1 MAYGQSNA
9 ARWPRRILLLLVV
22 ALVLFGGVALWPG
35 RSPKVDLVPKLKGIG
50 KRTPIEVKIDD
61 VSRIERVRV
70 EVIQGADKTAVSEKE
85 FAPAPPWA
93 FWRGRQPAAF
103 TVEIGRD
110 TVKGLRAGDAI
121 IRATAERA
129 GSMIRTPDP
138 TIAEVTLPV
147 RLSPPSLSLLST
159 QHYTS
164 QGGCEVVVYQVG
176 ESAVRDGVSV
186 GSWWFPGYPLPGAT
200 GARTRFALFAVP
212 YDHTTAEDVRLVATD
227 EVGNE
232 STQPFVDQFKPRPIH
247 TDTIQLDDA
256 FLSRVVPAILSQSP
270 EVTDQGD
277 LLKSYLEINRNL
289 RKKNAATLK
298 ELASKSEPKFLW
310 SEAFAPMLN
319 AAITAAFADRRTYMY
334 QGKPVDQQDHLGF
347 DMASVERD
355 AIRASNRGKVVLARY
370 FGIYG
375 NAVVIDHG
383 YGLMSLYGHLSSIGV
398 QDGQTVERNQ
408 EIGRSGKTG
417 LAGGDHLHFTLLL
430 QGLPVNPVE
439 WWDPH
444 WIRDRIVRK
453 LGAALPFTG

>member
-1 MAYGQSNA
+1 MAYGQSKA

-22 ALVLFGGVALWPG
+22 ALVLFGGLSFWSGRAPG
-35 RSPKVDLVPKLKGIG
+35 VELVPKLKGIG

-61 VSRIERVRV
+61 VSRVRRVRI
-70 EVIQGADKTAVSEKE
+70 EVVQGADKIAVSEKE
-85 FAPAPPWA
+85 YTPSPNWA
-93 FWRGRQPAAF
+93 FWRSRRPETF
-103 TVEIGRD
+103 TVEIGRE
-110 TVKGLRAGDAI
+110 TVKGLRAGEAI
-121 IRATAERA
+121 IRATADRA
-129 GSMIRTPDP
+129 GNMVRTPSP
-138 TIAEVTLPV
+138 TIAEVKLPV
-147 RLSPPSLSLLST
+147 RLSPPVLSLLST
-159 QHYTS
+159 QHYTA

-176 ESAVRDGVSV
+176 ESARDGVAV
-186 GSWWFPGYPLPGAT
+186 GSWWFPGFRLPGST
-200 GARTRFALFAVP
+200 DARTHFALFAVP
-212 YDHTTAEDVRLVATD
+212 YDHSTAEEVRLVATD

-232 STQPFVDQFKPRPIH
+232 STQSFVDQFKPRPIH
-247 TDTIQLDDA
+247 TDTIPLDDP

-270 EVTDQGD
+270 EVSDQGD

-298 ELASKSEPKFLW
+298 ELARKSEPKFLW
-310 SEAFAPMLN
+310 SEPFIPMKN
-319 AAITAAFADRRTYMY
+319 AKITAAFADRRTYLY

-347 DMASVERD
+347 DMASTEHD
-355 AIRASNRGKVVLARY
+355 SIRASNRGRVALARY

-375 NAVVIDHG
+375 NAIVLDHG
-383 YGLMSLYGHLSSIGV
+383 FGLMSLYGHLSSIGV
-398 QDGQTVERNQ
+398 QPGQMVERNQ